1 MPPIYFLIKP
11 ASGNCNMRCE
21 YCFYHDVA
29 ENRAVASYGVMSK
42 QTLENVVKTAMEHA
56 EGACGFMFQGGEPT
70 LAGLDFFR
78 KRCDNTGIAFTRRCC
93 KCLIPASGSSRTG
106 W

>member
-11 ASGNCNMRCE
+11 ASGNCNMRCK

-29 ENRAVASYGVMSK
+29 ENRAVASYGIMSK
-42 QTLENVVKTAMEHA
+42 QTLEQLVKTAMEQA
-56 EGACGFMFQGGEPT
+56 EGSCGFMFQGGEPT

-78 KRCDNTGIAFTRRCC
+78 FFADTVRQENRRGVQ
-93 KCLIPASGSSRTG
+93 KIGRASCRERV
-106 W
+106 